1 MKQSY
6 LAGFLCALALVS
18 TGCGDDDNG
27 GGAAT
32 RTATATATAVAPTA
46 TPSALASATAAVA
59 TSTVP
64 PAATATATVIPTA
77 TATPAAT
84 ASPIP
89 PVITYLGVARADDL
103 IQTTDLVDAVG
114 RPIFPR
120 VQGQGLT
127 LIIEAQQGSRPIPLD
142 AFDPLGGQPGL
153 QLLVSRPLGDGSVAV
168 CDYDPPLIGGVPGFD
183 PPIFSDNQVVLDAI
197 NDLGCRV
204 NDGTGQPL
212 GRLSTSACTRV
223 DPTFEY
229 VFVDEQSDVQYCLP
243 IARAF
248 NFPPGDTIVAARVR
262 DDRGTLSAVKEIVV
276 RVQSETFGCETGL
289 GERAFSVARAG
300 SALLTSSV
308 EGDVSTERWLP
319 GPVRLCAGP
328 DVGGG
333 THLLTLR
340 EDAVLGVQLLD
351 GSTLCAKL
359 TARGTVGVLNC
370 AAGVAHDVLAQQ
382 EDDPEASITVETGLG
397 LPAGTGAASLRV
409 PIALRLLPAGAT
421 PSDCAAAT
429 QSLDSFDGAL
439 TTANGTARV
448 VDDGGAT
455 VAEISAS
462 GMPFDCATWR
472 TPGEGTL
479 VVPFTAI
486 DTTAGPVA
494 SVLMLSE

>member
-6 LAGFLCALALVS
+6 LLAVLCALAFVS
-18 TGCGDDDNG
+18 TGCGDGDNG

-32 RTATATATAVAPTA
+32 RTATATATAVGPTA
-46 TPSALASATAAVA
+46 TPSGLASPTPVVTA
-59 TSTVP
+59 TVP
-64 PAATATATVIPTA
+64 VAATATVTVVSTATSTPAPTVIPV
-77 TATPAAT
+77 
-84 ASPIP
+84 P

-114 RPIFPR
+114 RPIYAR

-127 LIIEAQQGSRPIPLD
+127 IIVEAKEGSRPIPLD
-142 AFDPLGGQPGL
+142 AYDPLGGAPAL

-168 CDYDPPLIGGVPGFD
+168 CDYDPPVIGGVPGFD

-212 GRLSTSACTRV
+212 GRVETSACTRV

-229 VFVDEQSDVQYCLP
+229 VFVDTHSDVQYCLP

-262 DDRGTLSAVKEIVV
+262 DSQGTVSAVKEIVV
-276 RVQSETFGCETGL
+276 RVETETFGCESGL
-289 GERAFSVARAG
+289 GERAFTVARAG
-300 SALLTSSV
+300 SALFTSAV

-328 DVGGG
+328 DVGAGL
-333 THLLTLR
+333 HLLTLR
-340 EDAVLGVQLLD
+340 EDAVLGVQLVD

-359 TARGTVGVLNC
+359 KARGTVGALNC
-370 AAGVAHDVLAQQ
+370 TAGVAHDVLAQQ
-382 EDDPEASITVETGLG
+382 EDELDASIVVESGLG

-409 PIALRLLPAGAT
+409 PIALRLLPVGTT
-421 PSDCAAAT
+421 PSECAAAT
-429 QSLDSFDGAL
+429 QSLDTFDGAL
-439 TTANGTARV
+439 TTATGTARV
-448 VDDGGAT
+448 VDADGAT

-472 TPGEGTL
+472 TPGAGTL
-479 VVPFTAI
+479 VIPFTAI
-486 DTTAGPVA
+486 DTAAGPVA